1 MTFFS
6 DLADKVNKLFEPSC
20 DEKKEGAPDD
30 DFIEQQLANEKHR
43 YDSFA
48 AVRHEAQVKFY
59 IDGQNYC
66 WYFFIYIF
74 CVGN

>member
-1 MTFFS
+1 MSFFTH
-6 DLADKVNKLFEPSC
+6 LAEKVNSLFETSC
-20 DEKKEGAPDD
+20 DEKKPEDA

-66 WYFFIYIF
+66 W
-74 CVGN
+74 

>member
-6 DLADKVNKLFEPSC
+6 DLADKVNSLFDTNC
-20 DEKKEGAPDD
+20 EKKNETPDD

-48 AVRHEAQVKFY
+48 AVRHEAKVKFY

-66 WYFFIYIF
+66 W
-74 CVGN
+74 

>member
-1 MTFFS
+1 MSFFS
-6 DLADKVNKLFEPSC
+6 NLADKVNSLFDTSC
-20 DEKKEGAPDD
+20 EKKDDNPDD

-66 WYFFIYIF
+66 W
-74 CVGN
+74 